1 MAFPRDG
8 HSVYWGLKP
17 IPLPQ
22 VAPRVR
28 TQSHKAPSGR
38 AVPRGL
44 ASLAITRGCC
54 HHTPLSAQPAKC
66 YHPEIRAFFFSLSYL
81 QLKTVS
87 EPQTYSISLN
97 VWPCHQPKTTLLPT
111 QTISAFNSQHHS
123 HGNGWEPPSLS
134 PIRAFINQLLHHFS
148 PLDR

>member
-8 HSVYWGLKP
+8 HSVYWGVKP
-17 IPLPQ
+17 IPLPR

-66 YHPEIRAFFFSLSYL
+66 YHPEIRAFFFPFLFTAKDCFRAADLQHFTQCLTVPPAKNNSAPNSVYL
-81 QLKTVS
+81 CIQLAAPLAW
-87 EPQTYSISLN
+87 EWLGAPISKPH
-97 VWPCHQPKTTLLPT
+97 PCLY
-111 QTISAFNSQHHS
+111 
-123 HGNGWEPPSLS
+123 
-134 PIRAFINQLLHHFS
+134 
-148 PLDR
+148 